1 MYVHA
6 PIDFERKLFH
16 SKMKIS
22 YCIYYKSSKN
32 ILGQA
37 EKCINTCKMITL
49 NRTIYL
55 HYKSRTVMY
64 MYPNDLLSFYKR

>member
-1 MYVHA
+1 M
-6 PIDFERKLFH
+6 
-16 SKMKIS
+16 
-22 YCIYYKSSKN
+22 SSKN